1 MTRYYDFLKDCGV
14 FYLVTINGTAPA
26 ARPFGAVM
34 ENDGDLF
41 ITAADTKAV
50 YHQLKKNSN
59 IQIVALKHGTR
70 KWIRISGNA
79 EECTDVAMKQKMLSD
94 CPILSKHY
102 SAPTDAHFCIFR
114 VKVTE
119 AYITTDEGREF
130 LI

>member
-41 ITAADTKAV
+41 ITAADTKEV
-50 YHQLKKNSN
+50 YRQMKQNSN

-70 KWIRISGNA
+70 KWIRI
-79 EECTDVAMKQKMLSD
+79 
-94 CPILSKHY
+94 
-102 SAPTDAHFCIFR
+102 R
-114 VKVTE
+114 VC
-119 AYITTDEGREF
+119 
-130 LI
+130 

>member
-1 MTRYYDFLKDCGV
+1 MTRYYNFLKDCGV

-50 YHQLKKNSN
+50 YHQMKQNSN

-79 EECTDVAMKQKMLSD
+79 EECTDVAMKQD

-114 VKVTE
+114 VRVTE
-119 AYITTDEGREF
+119 AYITTDEGKEF
-130 LI
+130 LV

>member
-1 MTRYYDFLKDCGV
+1 MTKYYEFLKGCGV

-34 ENDGDLF
+34 ENDGNLF

-50 YHQLKKNSN
+50 YRQMKQNSN

-79 EECTDVAMKQKMLSD
+79 EECTDGALPRYTFGVLRQGVFLW
-94 CPILSKHY
+94 KHGEIC
-102 SAPTDAHFCIFR
+102 DIIIEVFCEYLWR
-114 VKVTE
+114 
-119 AYITTDEGREF
+119 
-130 LI
+130 

>member
-1 MTRYYDFLKDCGV
+1 MYPYGDWGV

-50 YHQLKKNSN
+50 YRQMKQNSN

-70 KWIRISGNA
+70 EWIRISGSA
-79 EECTDVAMKQKMLSD
+79 EECSDIAMKQKMLD
-94 CPILSKHY
+94 VCPILSKHY
-102 SAPTDAHFCIFR
+102 SAPTDAHFCIFQI
-114 VKVTE
+114 KVTE
-119 AYITTDEGREF
+119 ACITTDEGKEF

>member
-1 MTRYYDFLKDCGV
+1 MAKYYDFLKECGV
-14 FYLVTINGTAPA
+14 FYLVTVNGNMPA

-50 YHQLKKNSN
+50 YRQMKQNSN

-70 KWIRISGNA
+70 EWIRINGNA
-79 EECTDVAMKQKMLSD
+79 EECADLAMKQKMLD
-94 CPILSKHY
+94 ECPILSKHY

-114 VKVTE
+114 VRVTE
-119 AYITTDEGREF
+119 AYITTDEGKEV
-130 LI
+130 LA

>member
-1 MTRYYDFLKDCGV
+1 MTRYYNFLKDCGV

-50 YHQLKKNSN
+50 YHQMKQNSN
-59 IQIVALKHGTR
+59 IQIVALK
-70 KWIRISGNA
+70 
-79 EECTDVAMKQKMLSD
+79 QKMLDD

-114 VKVTE
+114 VRVTE
-119 AYITTDEGREF
+119 AYITTDEGKEF
-130 LI
+130 LV